1 MRSLLTIIILVV
13 VIILVFLISI
23 KKIES
28 YPSHKPPRIAILII
42 SAKSSRWNLEREVW
56 KHYSGKFSNIQCF
69 FIECNIIEKLQTLS
83 LGCKESYIPGI
94 YQKSLQALKRVGDDF
109 DFYVR
114 GNLST
119 FYIFDYLNSYL
130 RSLPQNIPI
139 YTGGKIW
146 KNSFV
151 SGTSIV
157 FNRLARNVLIKHG
170 FEKKYYD
177 NNSVPDDVLISQVL
191 KEHHVN
197 VLGNNNRS
205 YLYFWDYQKTYTF
218 NLHQVKSNRSP
229 FLRLKTSY
237 QQEYKKITQKLLAD
251 FYTSK

>member
-1 MRSLLTIIILVV
+1 MKTLSAVIILVV

-23 KKIES
+23 KEIES
-28 YPSHKPPRIAILII
+28 YPRIAILII

-83 LGCKESYIPGI
+83 LGCKENYIPGI

-130 RSLPQNIPI
+130 GTLPQNIPI

-191 KEHHVN
+191 KDHHVN

-218 NLHQVKSNRSP
+218 NLHYIKLNRNP
-229 FLRLKTSY
+229 FLRLKTSNLS
-237 QQEYKKITQKLLAD
+237 EYKNITQKLLVE
-251 FYTSK
+251 FYSP

>member
-1 MRSLLTIIILVV
+1 MNFFLTIIILVV

-23 KKIES
+23 KREIES
-28 YPSHKPPRIAILII
+28 YPTHKLPKIAILII

-83 LGCKESYIPGI
+83 LSCKENYIPGI

-119 FYIFDYLNSYL
+119 FYIFEYLNSYL
-130 RSLPQNIPI
+130 RTIPQNIPI

-146 KNSFV
+146 KNSYV

-157 FNRLARNVLIKHG
+157 FNRLARNLLIKHG
-170 FEKKYYD
+170 FERKYYD
-177 NNSVPDDVLISQVL
+177 NNSVADDVLISQVL
-191 KEHHVN
+191 RDQHVY
-197 VLGNNNRS
+197 VLGNYNRG
-205 YLYFWDYQKTYTF
+205 YLYFWDYQKSYTF
-218 NLHQVKSNRSP
+218 NLHCVKSNRSP
-229 FLRLKTSY
+229 FLRLKTSN
-237 QQEYKKITQKLLAD
+237 QQEYKKITQKLLVE
-251 FYTSK
+251 FYSS

>member
-1 MRSLLTIIILVV
+1 MKTLSAVIILVV
-13 VIILVFLISI
+13 VIILVFLIYI
-23 KKIES
+23 KRIKS
-28 YPSHKPPRIAILII
+28 YPSRKPPKIAILII

-83 LGCKESYIPGI
+83 LGCKENYIPGI

-130 RSLPQNIPI
+130 GTLPQNIPI

-191 KEHHVN
+191 RDHGVN
-197 VLGNNNRS
+197 IFGSNNKS
-205 YLYFWDYQKTYTF
+205 YLYFWDYKGSYNYNLIKIKTHK
-218 NLHQVKSNRSP
+218 NP
-229 FLRLKTSY
+229 FLRLKTSNLHEY
-237 QQEYKKITQKLLAD
+237 QSISKKLLVE
-251 FYTSK
+251 FYSS

>member
-1 MRSLLTIIILVV
+1 MSSLLTIIILVV
-13 VIILVFLISI
+13 IIIVIFLISI

-42 SAKSSRWNLEREVW
+42 SARSSRWDSERQVW
-56 KHYSGKFSNIQCF
+56 KQYSGKFSNIRCF
-69 FIECNIIEKLQTLS
+69 FIECDMIENLQSLTLR
-83 LGCKESYIPGI
+83 CKENYIPGI
-94 YQKSLQALKRVGDDF
+94 YQKSLQALKKVGDDF

-119 FYIFDYLNSYL
+119 FYIFDYL
-130 RSLPQNIPI
+130 RTIPQNIPI

-157 FNRLARNVLIKHG
+157 LNRLSRNVLIKYG
-170 FEKKYYD
+170 FERKYYD
-177 NNSVPDDVLISQVL
+177 NYSFPDDVLISQVL
-191 KEHHVN
+191 KDNYVN

-205 YLYFWDYQKTYTF
+205 YLYFWDYQKNYTF
-218 NLHQVKSNRSP
+218 NLHHIKKNRSP
-229 FLRLKTSY
+229 FLRLKTSN
-237 QQEYKKITQKLLAD
+237 QQEYKKITQKLLAV
-251 FYTSK
+251 FYTS